1 MIPRS
6 GEAADWPRSNQAGA
20 SRTVKRDGRTA
31 APGGEMGHGGI
42 GADIDGGTLEQGC
55 QARPVETPA
64 HAGYR
69 RVGGPPE
76 AIDIGLLGGLAPFGR
91 DHGEPARRES
101 AGEPAPAGVGPTL
114 VAIEGIGM
122 QDGVW
127 CARGELA
134 GGAILRTDDIRHVV
148 ETERGGK

>member
-6 GEAADWPRSNQAGA
+6 GEAADLPRPNQAGA

-64 HAGYR
+64 HADYR
-69 RVGGPPE
+69 RVVGPPK
-76 AIDIGLLGGLAPFGR
+76 AIDIGLLSSLAPFGR
-91 DHGEPARRES
+91 DHGKPARRKS
-101 AGEPAPAGVGPTL
+101 AREPAPAGVGPTL
-114 VAIEGIGM
+114 VAIERVGV
-122 QDGVW
+122 QDGGGG
-127 CARGELA
+127 ARGESSRC
-134 GGAILRTDDIRHVV
+134 AIPRAD
-148 ETERGGK
+148 